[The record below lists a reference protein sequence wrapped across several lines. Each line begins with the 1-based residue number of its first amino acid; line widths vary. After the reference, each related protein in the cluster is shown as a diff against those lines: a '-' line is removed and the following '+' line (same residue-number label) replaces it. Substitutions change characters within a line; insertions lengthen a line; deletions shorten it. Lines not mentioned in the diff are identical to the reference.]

1 MLVNAGENDVRAN
14 HLFSETSLEGME
26 RTMRLHVS
34 YLIIVMSLQSRE
46 ANTAESNGGC
56 SVK

>member
-1 MLVNAGENDVRAN
+1 MNAGENDVRAN